1 VTVADKPTHFIRAKI
16 ADQIKQGQITEIV
29 TRFPPEPNGYLHI
42 GHAKS
47 ICLNFGLAAEFG
59 GRCNLRFDDTNPEKE
74 SQEYIDAIT
83 TDVQWLGF
91 QWDQIC
97 HTADYFEQ
105 LFEWALCLIRQ
116 GDAYVDEQSA
126 DMMRA
131 HRGTL
136 TEPGVDSP
144 YRDRTPEE
152 NEALFLK
159 MRAGDFEDGAC
170 VLRAKISM
178 SAPNMN
184 LRDPALY
191 RIKHVS
197 HPRAGDQWCIY
208 PTYDFAHG
216 QSDAIEGITHS
227 LCTLEFED
235 HRPLYEWLLKKLP
248 VPCRPKQTEFSR
260 LELEATVTSKRK
272 LNTLVSEG
280 HVEGWDD
287 PRMPTIAG
295 MRRRGYSPEG
305 IQLFCERIGVTRKPN
320 TIELQTLEGAIRD
333 DLEGRAHKAMAVL
346 DPVDVIVT
354 NWEDDVLELDVPW
367 HPKRPELGTRVLPFG
382 RHVLIDRSD
391 FELDPPDGF
400 HRLVPGGA
408 VRLKYGFIVDFEDV
422 DLDADGQV
430 QTIYVRYDPTTRSG
444 QDQSGRKVKGTIH
457 WVHAETAKT
466 ATVRLYDRLFTVS
479 DPGRH
484 EDLAA
489 CLNPESLKIQSA
501 RIEPALDVLMPD
513 AYFQFERVGFFKQ
526 DPDSTEGQMVYNRA
540 VGLRDTWA
548 KKST

>member
-1 VTVADKPTHFIRAKI
+1 VTVAEKPTHFIRAKI
-16 ADQIKQGQITEIV
+16 ADQVKQGQITEVV

-47 ICLNFGLAAEFG
+47 ICLNFGLAEEFG
-59 GRCNLRFDDTNPEKE
+59 GRCNLRFDDTNPDKE

-91 QWDQIC
+91 QWDRIC

-105 LFEWALCLIRQ
+105 LFEWALQLIRQ

-126 DMMRA
+126 EAMRVN
-131 HRGTL
+131 RGTL

-144 YRDRTPEE
+144 YRDRTPDE

-159 MRAGDFEDGAC
+159 MRAGDFADGAC

-191 RIKHVS
+191 RIKHMS

-216 QSDAIEGITHS
+216 QSDAIEGVTHS

-248 VPCRPKQTEFSR
+248 VSSRPKQTEFSR
-260 LELEATVTSKRK
+260 LELESTVTSKRK
-272 LNTLVSEG
+272 LNALVSEG

-346 DPVDVIVT
+346 DPVDVVVT
-354 NWEDDVLELDVPW
+354 NWQGDTLALDVPW
-367 HPKRPELGTRVLPFG
+367 HPKRPELGTRMLSFG
-382 RHVLIDRSD
+382 RHLVIDRSD
-391 FELDPPDGF
+391 FALDPPDGF

-422 DLDADGQV
+422 KLDADGRV
-430 QTIYVRYDPTTRSG
+430 HTIYVRYDPQTRSG

-457 WVHAETAKT
+457 WVHADSART
-466 ATVRLYDRLFTVS
+466 ATVKLYDRLFTVT
-479 DPGRH
+479 DPGRY
-484 EDLAA
+484 DNLAD
-489 CLNPESLKIQSA
+489 CLNPESLRVQVASV
-501 RIEPALDVLMPD
+501 EPALDEWMPD

-526 DPDSTEGQMVYNRA
+526 DPTSAAGQMIYNRA
-540 VGLRDTWA
+540 VSLRDTWA